1 MAKFERL
8 PCDHPGKE
16 SSRTMYEKGCRGI
29 GCFEARR
36 KVRQEHEARKK
47 AGLVTPM
54 PPPEHGTMRMYR
66 RGCKCDACM
75 EANRLKPDK
84 RHRTPRTDFVRGVT
98 PAGPPPRKTTTP
110 VLPKAKTAPKLKMVA
125 SKAVQEKVTM
135 TATPADD
142 CGEPLPTGGY
152 CRRLYPCAVHSEAQ
166 SA

>member
-1 MAKFERL
+1 MAKSERL

-36 KVRQEHEARKK
+36 KVRQEHAARKK

-54 PPPEHGTMRMYR
+54 SPPEHGTMRMYR
-66 RGCKCDACM
+66 RGCKCDDCM

-84 RHRTPRTDFVRGVT
+84 RKKTPRKEYVRGPK
-98 PAGPPPRKTTTP
+98 PAKVAKAP

-152 CRRLYPCAVHSEAQ
+152 CRRLYPCAVHSEAR